1 MTQGA
6 ILSLLSAIC
15 YGAMAVMAKAAY
27 AMGMDAWQMLL
38 CRFVFGVALMGG
50 WLALR
55 DPSAFRI
62 APKKLTAVGLVGMF
76 LYTTQSWCYFSSI
89 RYISPSTT
97 TLILYAYPA
106 VVTLLSVPFLKL
118 RLTRPLV
125 FSLLAVSTG
134 CALVF
139 SDAFARGADPRG
151 LALASGGMAVFSCY
165 LLLCQVVMRGL
176 RPMTAT
182 FYMIL
187 FTGLGFSLVH
197 PPTVLLDLTAPQL
210 VMGVALGLI
219 PTALAVSLL
228 FAAIERV
235 GSAYASVFSSFEPVA
250 TIVFAAVFL
259 GDPVIPW
266 QIGGTLLI
274 LAGIALPNLAAWRQ
288 ARAVRS
294 AP

>member
-1 MTQGA
+1 MIQGA
-6 ILSLLSAIC
+6 LLSLLSAIC

-27 AMGMDAWQMLL
+27 SLGMDTWQMLL
-38 CRFVFGVALMGG
+38 SRFVFGVLLMGG

-55 DPSAFRI
+55 DPGAFRI
-62 APKKLTAVGLVGMF
+62 APKKLAAIGLVGMF
-76 LYTTQSWCYFSSI
+76 LYTTQSFCYFSSI
-89 RYISPSTT
+89 KYISPSTT

-106 VVTLLSVPFLKL
+106 VVTLLSVPFLGL

-125 FSLLAVSTG
+125 YSLLAVSAG
-134 CALVF
+134 CILVF

-151 LALASGGMAVFSCY
+151 LALATGGMAVFSCY
-165 LLLCQVVMRGL
+165 LLLCQLVMRNV
-176 RPMTAT
+176 RPKTAT

-187 FTGLGFSLVH
+187 STCVGFC
-197 PPTVLLDLTAPQL
+197 LLHSPSDLLRLNAPQL
-210 VMGVALGLI
+210 AMGVALGLI
-219 PTALAVSLL
+219 PTAMAVSLL

-259 GDPVIPW
+259 GDPLIPW
-266 QIGGTLLI
+266 QIAGTTLI

-294 AP
+294 VP